1 MVTRSTPGTRRAFA
15 GAAPS
20 MHEAD
25 RRIQSR
31 IANVVSHLIS
41 ELCLSHYAENGEP
54 GLGDEEPLGETVVV
68 IL

>member
-1 MVTRSTPGTRRAFA
+1 
-15 GAAPS
+15 
-20 MHEAD
+20 MHGAD

-54 GLGDEEPLGETVVV
+54 GLGDEELVGEAVVV